1 MAWETEMV
9 TILRHLIDDYVADND
24 ESSATYKSTR
34 LEEAILVSA
43 QLAQTEGVNFGN
55 TYTVDADACTL
66 SPDPTTGTKD
76 NAFINLVSIKAACII
91 LNSEYRTSANQG
103 VKIVDGP
110 STIDLTGRTTGLKDL
125 SQRMCERYEDAKA
138 EYNMN
143 GVLGQAVL
151 TPYNTNSATPYYGNF
166 G

>member
-9 TILRHLIDDYVADND
+9 TILRHLIDDYVADSD
-24 ESSATYKSTR
+24 ESTATYKHTR

-43 QLAQTEGVNFGN
+43 QLAQTEGIAFTN
-55 TYTVDADACTL
+55 TYLVDADACTL
-66 SPDPTTGTKD
+66 SPDPTVGTKD
-76 NAFINLVSIKAACII
+76 NAFINLVCIKAACII
-91 LNSEYRTSANQG
+91 LSSEFKTAGSQG

-110 STIDLTGRTTGLKDL
+110 STIDLTGKSTSLEKISTG
-125 SQRMCERYEDAKA
+125 MCERYEDAKN
-138 EYNMN
+138 EFNMN

-151 TPYNTNSATPYYGNF
+151 TPYNTNSVNPYYGNF